1 MLWYTPVNARR
12 ILQIVC
18 HGQERKPLEPLSPA
32 VHLSIAASW
41 LMVSLSMFALAGSC
55 VLAAATWYTASTAV
69 ITAGLW
75 LIIVGVILRLV
86 GASVRPLPL
95 QRRGDS

>member
-1 MLWYTPVNARR
+1 
-12 ILQIVC
+12 
-18 HGQERKPLEPLSPA
+18 
-32 VHLSIAASW
+32 
-41 LMVSLSMFALAGSC
+41 